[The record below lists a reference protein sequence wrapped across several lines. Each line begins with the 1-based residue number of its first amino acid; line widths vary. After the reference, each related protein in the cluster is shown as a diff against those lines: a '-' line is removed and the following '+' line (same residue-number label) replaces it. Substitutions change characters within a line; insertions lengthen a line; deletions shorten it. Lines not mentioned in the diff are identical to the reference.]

1 MPQYYY
7 HYSASSS
14 QHSNNVRSQKPK
26 FSDDSRA
33 HSVVD
38 QVMGDF
44 KADID
49 MTEAKMHRYPACL
62 GDVDESYSVPR
73 IVSIGPYHHGR
84 DHLKPAEKVKH
95 AAACHCVSKSGRL
108 LEELYGAVVPVAD
121 EARHLYDKDVVAGIS
136 REDFRHMMFFDACFL
151 VQFMLTRAYTGAAD
165 ESLNGFL
172 RPNRGDIF
180 HDVMLLENQLPWSV
194 VKSVLSLMETVS
206 SKIDENFVRRK
217 RHCMLPDD
225 LDEEF
230 QKNAWKWNGEY
241 KPPHLLAL
249 LRYYIVGRSDF
260 EYGDRELKKI
270 PASVSVVELAK
281 IGITLTA
288 NKTTELTDM
297 RVVNKTVFAELSL
310 PPLSLDRDR
319 ASYLINMAALELCTV
334 KTFSKAKAID
344 SAFCSYL
351 LLLAMLVYREEDV
364 HKLREQRILV
374 GGSGLSNTEVLHFLN
389 SFQGLRS
396 GQYYNQIMV
405 QIESYRENRR
415 MRAKL
420 HAFIYQNKRTIA
432 AVVTAIVSAVGII
445 GTLLSIKQGL

>member
-194 VKSVLSLMETVS
+194 VKSVLSLMVAVS
-206 SKIDENFVRRK
+206 SKIDENCFVRIVERDTVCCRTTSMRNSK
-217 RHCMLPDD
+217 RMHG
-225 LDEEF
+225 
-230 QKNAWKWNGEY
+230 NGMVSTNRRTS
-241 KPPHLLAL
+241 LLAL
-249 LRYYIVGRSDF
+249 LRYYIVGRSDMD
-260 EYGDRELKKI
+260 YGEHHILRRYQL
-270 PASVSVVELAK
+270 PSVSSSSPRSR
-281 IGITLTA
+281 GITLTA
-288 NKTTELTDM
+288 NKTAELTDM

-319 ASYLINMAALELCTV
+319 ASTV
-334 KTFSKAKAID
+334 KTFSKAKATD
-344 SAFCSYL
+344 SAFCSPTSCSWPCWYTGRRTSTSYGSSASWWGDL
-351 LLLAMLVYREEDV
+351 GSATQRCSTSSIASRVCVPGSTTTKSWYRS
-364 HKLREQRILV
+364 R
-374 GGSGLSNTEVLHFLN
+374 
-389 SFQGLRS
+389 
-396 GQYYNQIMV
+396 
-405 QIESYRENRR
+405 
-415 MRAKL
+415 
-420 HAFIYQNKRTIA
+420 
-432 AVVTAIVSAVGII
+432 VTGKTGA
-445 GTLLSIKQGL
+445 